1 MNDAASSCVQHGL
14 QTITMA
20 SKLAST
26 DIPGWCESRAFAF
39 PFYGYGYSL
48 DTPGICIQSHYLNL
62 VRGGWIRVSNMPGPT
77 LDTAQQ
83 SI

>member
-26 DIPGWCESRAFAF
+26 DIPGWCESR
-39 PFYGYGYSL
+39 
-48 DTPGICIQSHYLNL
+48 
-62 VRGGWIRVSNMPGPT
+62 IRCVMDM
-77 LDTAQQ
+77 DTA
-83 SI
+83 